1 MKSINPRKKWQT
13 IVIHGDS
20 GAGKTTLA
28 ATAPRPGF
36 LDSNQGLLSIAG
48 RPGLSHVKSM
58 DVRTMQDL
66 DRAYDNCT
74 GTGRRDWRKK
84 FNTIVFDHWDDIQT
98 LILDEL
104 TEKAVERDPEREQD
118 KTQLDEFGVMFNK
131 LARYLRK
138 FKKVPMHK
146 ILICSSKADFET
158 QQMRPNMVG
167 QMKDKLPYFVDH
179 TMYLRQGKKGVRY
192 LHLDPT
198 DDFYA
203 KTRAWWLP
211 KEARKIRIDF
221 DDTTTFA
228 TLLAL
233 IAKGPPAGMKPPKE
247 EGDEE

>member
-1 MKSINPRKKWQT
+1 MRAIDPRKKWQT

-20 GAGKTTLA
+20 GAGKTSLA

-48 RPGLSHVKSM
+48 RAGFEHVRSM
-58 DVRTMQDL
+58 DVRTMSDL

-74 GTGRRDWRKK
+74 GTGRRDWSQK
-84 FNTIVFDHWDDIQT
+84 FSTIVFDHWDDIQA

-104 TEKAVERDPEREQD
+104 TDKAVERDPEREQD
-118 KTQLDEFGVMFNK
+118 KTQQDEYGVMFTK
-131 LARYLRK
+131 LSRYLRK

-146 ILICSSKADFET
+146 ILICSSKPDFET
-158 QQMRPNMVG
+158 QQMRPNMAG

-179 TMYLRQGKKGVRY
+179 TMYLRRGKGDRRY
-192 LHLDPT
+192 LHLDAT

-211 KEARKIRIDF
+211 KEARRIRIDF
-221 DDTTTFA
+221 DDTTALT
-228 TLLAL
+228 TLLET
-233 IAKGPPAGMKPPKE
+233 IAKGPPKGAKQPPEE
-247 EGDEE
+247 EGE